1 MTDDGAT
8 RLSQL
13 ALLGKLAREA
23 EERRL
28 VGVDAGVVWHAAAL
42 ATARRPAVEALFPAV
57 YAGSLCQ
64 QMLSM
69 YGSPA
74 RVVRH
79 VIQSTS
85 TRPSAR
91 SICSEPVCTRPF

>member
-1 MTDDGAT
+1 VVGMP
-8 RLSQL
+8 
-13 ALLGKLAREA
+13 LLGKLAREA

-28 VGVDAGVVWHAAAL
+28 VGIDAGVVGHAAAL
-42 ATARRPAVEALFPAV
+42 AAAWRPAVEALFPAV
-57 YAGSLCQ
+57 YAGSFCQ

-74 RVVRH
+74 SVVRQ

-85 TRPSAR
+85 TGPSVR
-91 SICSEPVCTRPF
+91 SICSEPVCTRPC